1 MAVPAHLLL
10 LVSTRGADLEVA
22 ELVGVLRRGDDVK
35 EITELLLL
43 QVLLGEVLEISLG
56 ERKLGSDVNLGLVTG
71 DGNLLTEVAGLAVD
85 LDSIVEEL
93 LEGRNIE
100 YFVLNRGGTIDG
112 ELGNGLLAGLLDG
125 LLRFRDKTQVES

>member
-1 MAVPAHLLL
+1 VAVTPHLLL

-43 QVLLGEVLEISLG
+43 QVLLGEVLEVSLR
-56 ERKLGSDVNLGLVTG
+56 ERKLGGDADLGLVAG

-93 LEGRNIE
+93 LEGSNIE
-100 YFVLNRGGTIDG
+100 YLVLNRGGTIDG

-125 LLRFRDKTQVES
+125 LLRFREKAQVES